1 MYTKK
6 NGRMTYKSNRRPN
19 FKRNN
24 NFLPKNRNKGN
35 ITQQYNKYLKLAKD
49 TFSSGDRIQAE
60 YYYQFTDHYYRLML
74 ELGINL
80 EDQDSADELKE
91 ANNDSSFSEEVKN
104 PSQDEKE
111 KTENVENNDE
121 EVDQSIESVP
131 FISEPIKK
139 KKLSKMR
146 AYCKSKSD
154 VQRAACG
161 CRKTK
166 TS

>member
-24 NFLPKNRNKGN
+24 NYVPKNRNKGN

-60 YYYQFTDHYYRLML
+60 YYYQFTDHYYRLMV

-80 EDQDSADELKE
+80 EDQDTMDEIKLS
-91 ANNDSSFSEEVKN
+91 NN
-104 PSQDEKE
+104 
-111 KTENVENNDE
+111 ENLS
-121 EVDQSIESVP
+121 VDQIKDTSSSEDAKFVDDDTKNEDIDSSIESVP
-131 FISEPIKK
+131 FISEPVKK
-139 KKLSKMR
+139 KRTRS
-146 AYCKSKSD
+146 
-154 VQRAACG
+154 QN
-161 CRKTK
+161 
-166 TS
+166 

>member
-24 NFLPKNRNKGN
+24 NYVTKNRNKGN

-60 YYYQFTDHYYRLML
+60 YYYQFTDHYYRLMV

-80 EDQDSADELKE
+80 EDQDTANETKLSSNENTDVDEIKE
-91 ANNDSSFSEEVKN
+91 TSSDENSKMMEDDTKN
-104 PSQDEKE
+104 EDVDE
-111 KTENVENNDE
+111 
-121 EVDQSIESVP
+121 SIESVP
-131 FISEPIKK
+131 FISEPVKK
-139 KKLSKMR
+139 KR
-146 AYCKSKSD
+146 ARSLK
-154 VQRAACG
+154 
-161 CRKTK
+161 
-166 TS
+166 